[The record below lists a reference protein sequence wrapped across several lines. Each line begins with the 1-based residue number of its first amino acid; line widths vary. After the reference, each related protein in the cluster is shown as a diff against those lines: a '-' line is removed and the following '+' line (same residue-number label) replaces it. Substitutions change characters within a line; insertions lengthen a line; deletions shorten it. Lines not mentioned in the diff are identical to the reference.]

1 MTAVSLTVNG
11 DTYEA
16 DVASD
21 TPLLWVLRDNF
32 GLTGTKYGCGIAVC
46 GACTVHLDGQ
56 PVRACTTPVSQ
67 TDGRSVTTVEGLAG
81 DDDLHPLQAAWIA
94 ENVPQCGFC
103 QSGQL
108 MSAAELLARNPDPS
122 DADID
127 AALSSN
133 LCRCGTYQRI
143 RRAVRRAAQDMQEQG

>member
-11 DTYEA
+11 EQREV

-21 TPLLWVLRDNF
+21 TPLLWVLRDNL
-32 GLTGTKYGCGIAVC
+32 GLLGTKYGCGIAQC

-56 PVRACTTPVSQ
+56 PVRACTTPVGQ
-67 TDGRSVTTVEGLAG
+67 VEGRAVTTIEGLAG
-81 DDDLHPLQAAWIA
+81 EEARHPLQEAWIA

-108 MSAAELLARNPDPS
+108 MSAAALLARNPSPS

-127 AALSSN
+127 AAMNGN

-143 RRAVRRAAQDMQEQG
+143 RRAIHRAAGQTEEAG